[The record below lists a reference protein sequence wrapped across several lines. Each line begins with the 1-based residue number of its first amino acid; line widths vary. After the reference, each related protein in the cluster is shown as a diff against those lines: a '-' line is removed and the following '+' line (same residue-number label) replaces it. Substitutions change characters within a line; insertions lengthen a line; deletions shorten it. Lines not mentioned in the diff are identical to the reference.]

1 MAKDKNFETKQQS
14 MKLLTSFVTSMVEPL
29 VPDYLK
35 EELNKVKIYWIKI
48 KIEPDNINRLNEKVV
63 APDLPD
69 SYLESSAV
77 KNSRKDVYEN
87 IEILNDFPA
96 NLNPLKDFYF
106 FVIFALCSYDNGRL
120 SKGYISDL
128 SEDYFTN
135 GIFYKLL
142 NTNTL
147 TAMYV
152 NHYLVFN
159 AFPTDTLF
167 IALSAEQYEKNDSD
181 AQIMFLDCSE
191 SCDLVY
197 EFDRKYEFSENNLR
211 TIRKLMEIT
220 KGSELTLLAVKDDD
234 NIWSIVGTA
243 EATKANSTIKFQGK
257 LNWSFMEGE
266 KVKFQFYKGRYI
278 LNLGDG
284 KEEYETEIENVHSEY
299 QDIVRKLVGILNK
312 QKHGTAAIIS
322 AEKPL
327 DEEIKR
333 LCNMNKG
340 IRIKDY
346 NFLNSKTNQNYMYQ
360 IGMTNIDGAVF
371 IDQHGVC
378 HAIGV
383 IVDGKTIVE
392 GDAGRGSRY
401 NSVKNYVTWIHKEKG
416 EYFVGIIISEDG
428 MINIVTPESD

>member
-147 TAMYV
+147 TAM
-152 NHYLVFN
+152 
-159 AFPTDTLF
+159 
-167 IALSAEQYEKNDSD
+167 YEKNDSD